1 MTEGE
6 CRSFSFLGS
15 GDNPI
20 KQYNRQIM
28 KTIICIMLVLLP
40 VFVLAGQNGLPNK
53 EPVRDLPAAQR
64 GPTARARAPLPA
76 NKPNPGLELQG
87 ITVLTLD
94 PACNACRGAHIDLQV
109 HSTVSGPLVLSVGDI
124 TSTSG
129 AKNFNAKISV
139 FPLDSSRELEDR
151 KKAGIKAGETLKI
164 RALITGTLD
173 FGTWDVGLLN
183 HGKPFGS
190 FKVVNAAASFNVKPD
205 IADLKNA
212 EITFSADKP
221 SSIRITNEDTIPYVL
236 ECVYTIGPVTV
247 PCRPEAGK
255 AEVAWWQSAGEA
267 PKNSTSF
274 KVPAQGSAQVVVT
287 PDPAWFEDTEWLP
300 GFLKDDVKDGQLR
313 VRLRSM
319 SCDSDP
325 AAPVKGFDFKTHLTT
340 HSPDVMALGGFVIV
354 FVTLLAGALVSVLA
368 NLLLPGMARR
378 LKVKE
383 ELVVLGRR
391 VNDLSMSLDS
401 RVRVS
406 LGVERGRLA
415 KRLAE
420 LGTISA
426 DFSTVI
432 AEIEKAISGLTAR
445 LDLVEKLEL
454 FLRKFWRARSDG
466 RLPMTVTREIDDVR
480 QQITDLLGRSEPSDA
495 DLQAAQLLIQDLE
508 RRLNN
513 VGQPNLVFAQR
524 LVQRLNKMRD
534 AFSQNALAARA
545 VLRDLFAHLPALLA
559 YVQKDVPKPEDIQPL
574 DYVTMDTILYQ
585 MEIANR
591 YASLLENPV
600 GKSQAARLNDNRN
613 ELLRLLLNSS
623 WDAVNQAGIL
633 VQELQENVFPE
644 DVAEAVKDK
653 RVQIEADR
661 NLVFLS
667 EPVGFRLFFFDQRIA
682 GSIARSQFTIQWDF
696 GHDGLTEKGSGVS
709 HFFPY
714 ATRLWVA
721 RRRQRLWRLIRRFVL
736 RLLRTATRRPP
747 TQPDPRKDPRYLHEP
762 FNLRASLIHPDGTIL
777 ALAFPKTLDVY
788 KPLPSRSTSFWVEGT
803 RLTIALLLALVG
815 LVAGAKEQLLK
826 LDVFPALVAIFLIG
840 FGANEVKKLFT
851 QNSQ

>member
-1 MTEGE
+1 
-6 CRSFSFLGS
+6 
-15 GDNPI
+15 
-20 KQYNRQIM
+20 M
-28 KTIICIMLVLLP
+28 KTIICVILCIILVLLLAC
-40 VFVLAGQNGLPNK
+40 VLVAQNDGLPNK
-53 EPVRDLPAAQR
+53 DPVRDLPPTQR
-64 GPTARARAPLPA
+64 GGGSTARATAPRLP

-109 HSTVSGPLVLSVGDI
+109 HSTVSGPLVLSVGEI

-139 FPLDSSRELEDR
+139 FPLDSTGESEDP
-151 KKAGIKAGETLKI
+151 KKPRIQAGETLKI

-183 HGKPFGS
+183 QGKPFGT
-190 FKVVNAAASFNVKPD
+190 FKVVNTAATFNVKPD

-212 EITFSADKP
+212 EITFSSVKTA
-221 SSIRITNEDTIPYVL
+221 SITISNQDTLPYLL
-236 ECVYTIGPVTV
+236 ECSYTVGPVTV
-247 PCRPEAGK
+247 SCQPDEQKPSATTGPWWRPETK
-255 AEVAWWQSAGEA
+255 TKS
-267 PKNSTSF
+267 NTNDF
-274 KVPAQGSAQVVVT
+274 KVPAQGSVVVLVA
-287 PDPAWFEDTEWLP
+287 PDAAWFERSPWFGWLRS
-300 GFLKDDVKDGQLR
+300 FLKDDVQPGRLAI
-313 VRLRSM
+313 RLRSND
-319 SCDSDP
+319 CDSDP
-325 AAPVKGFDFKTHLTT
+325 AAPVKTFDFKTHLTT
-340 HSPDVMALGGFVIV
+340 HSPDVMAFGGFVIV
-354 FVTLLAGALVSVLA
+354 FLTLLAGALVSVLA

-383 ELVVLGRR
+383 ELAVLGRR

-401 RVRVS
+401 RVRVP

-454 FLRKFWRARSDG
+454 FLRKFWRARKDG

-513 VGQPNLVFAQR
+513 VDQPNLVFAQR

-534 AFSQNALAARA
+534 AFNAAAAESVFRRFLAQ
-545 VLRDLFAHLPALLA
+545 LPALMVYL
-559 YVQKDVPKPEDIQPL
+559 QRDVPKPEDIQPP
-574 DYVTMDTILYQ
+574 DYVSMDTILYQ

-600 GKSQAARLNDNRN
+600 DTHQAGRLKDKGD

-644 DVAEAVKDK
+644 DVAKAVNEK

-667 EPVGFRLFFFDQRIA
+667 ESVGFRLFFLDQRIA
-682 GSIARSQFTIQWDF
+682 SSIARSQFTIQWKF
-696 GHDGLTEKGSGVS
+696 GHDRLTEKGSGVS
-709 HFFPY
+709 HYFPY

-736 RLLRTATRRPP
+736 WLWRTVIRRPP
-747 TQPDPRKDPRYLHEP
+747 GRPDPRKDPRYLREP
-762 FNLRASLIHPDGTIL
+762 FNLQASLIHPDGTIL
-777 ALAFPKTLDVY
+777 AHDIPKPLDVY

-803 RLTIALLLALVG
+803 RLAIALLVALVG
-815 LVAGAKEQLLK
+815 LVTGAKEQLLK
-826 LDVFPALVAIFLIG
+826 LDVFPALVAIFMIG